1 MTDEELKAV
10 IAKTA
15 AMVHETTNQMRETDR
30 KMDRLSKETDRKM
43 QETDR
48 KIDRLAEQI
57 SGVSKHTNDMS
68 DKTDRKIA
76 ALAEQISGASKH
88 TNDMSDKTDRKI
100 DKLAE
105 QIGGIDN
112 NIGYHAEQFFQDV
125 LSENKVF
132 GGITYDEVI
141 PNMKHG
147 NEVEFDIFLKN
158 CNSVAII
165 EIKNR
170 IHQGF
175 VKKMAEERLGKFRK
189 YFPEY
194 KDCDAYLGIAGFSF
208 SEKVLSEAKKYG
220 IGIIKQVGEGIE
232 VKTDGLKAYR

>member
-30 KMDRLSKETDRKM
+30 KMDRLSKETDRKIA
-43 QETDR
+43 E
-48 KIDRLAEQI
+48 LAEQI
-57 SGVSKHTNDMS
+57 GGV
-68 DKTDRKIA
+68 
-76 ALAEQISGASKH
+76 SKH

-112 NIGYHAEQFFQDV
+112 NIGYHAEQFFQNV
-125 LSENKVF
+125 FLENKVF
-132 GGITYDEVI
+132 GGIKYDEAI

-158 CNSVAII
+158 CDSVAII

-175 VKKMAEERLGKFRK
+175 VKKMAEERFGEFRK

-194 KDCDAYLGIAGFSF
+194 KDCDVYLGIAGFSF
-208 SEKVLSEAKKYG
+208 SEKVLSEAQKYG

-232 VKTDGLKAYR
+232 VKTKGLRAYR

>member
-1 MTDEELKAV
+1 MTFEQIEAMF
-10 IAKTA
+10 AETA
-15 AMVHETTNQMRETDR
+15 AMMR
-30 KMDRLSKETDRKM
+30 ETDRKM

-48 KIDRLAEQI
+48 KIAEVSEQI
-57 SGVSKHTNDMS
+57 DKVSK
-68 DKTDRKIA
+68 
-76 ALAEQISGASKH
+76 
-88 TNDMSDKTDRKI
+88 
-100 DKLAE
+100 

-112 NIGYHAEQFFQDV
+112 NIGYHAEQFFQNV
-125 LSENKVF
+125 FLENKVF
-132 GGITYDEVI
+132 GGIKYDEAI

-175 VKKMAEERLGKFRK
+175 VKKMAEERFGEFRK

-194 KDCDAYLGIAGFSF
+194 KDCDVYLGIAGFSF
-208 SEKVLSEAKKYG
+208 SEKVLSEAQKYG

-232 VKTDGLKAYR
+232 VETKGLRAYR

>member
-1 MTDEELKAV
+1 MTVKEIRAML
-10 IAKTA
+10 AKSVAILQETNLIVRETA
-15 AMVHETTNQMRETDR
+15 SQMRETDR
-30 KMDRLSKETDRKM
+30 KMQETDRKM

-48 KIDRLAEQI
+48 KIENL
-57 SGVSKHTNDMS
+57 SK
-68 DKTDRKIA
+68 
-76 ALAEQISGASKH
+76 
-88 TNDMSDKTDRKI
+88 
-100 DKLAE
+100 

-112 NIGYHAEQFFQDV
+112 NIGYHAEQFFQNV
-125 LSENKVF
+125 LLENKVF
-132 GGITYDEVI
+132 GGIKYDEAI

-158 CNSVAII
+158 CDSVAII

-175 VKKMAEERLGKFRK
+175 VKKMAEKRFCEFRK

-194 KDCDAYLGIAGFSF
+194 KDCDVYLGIAGFSF
-208 SEKVLSEAKKYG
+208 SEKVLSEAQKYG

-232 VKTDGLKAYR
+232 VKTKGLRAYR

>member
-1 MTDEELKAV
+1 MTVKEIRAMLAESAAILQETNLIV
-10 IAKTA
+10 QETA
-15 AMVHETTNQMRETDR
+15 QQM
-30 KMDRLSKETDRKM
+30 KETDRKM

-48 KIDRLAEQI
+48 KIENL
-57 SGVSKHTNDMS
+57 SK
-68 DKTDRKIA
+68 
-76 ALAEQISGASKH
+76 
-88 TNDMSDKTDRKI
+88 
-100 DKLAE
+100 

-112 NIGYHAEQFFQDV
+112 NIGYHAEQFFQNV
-125 LSENKVF
+125 LLENKVF
-132 GGITYDEVI
+132 GGIKYDEAI

-175 VKKMAEERLGKFRK
+175 VKKMAEKRFGEFRK

-194 KDCDAYLGIAGFSF
+194 KDCDVYLGIAGFSF
-208 SEKVLSEAKKYG
+208 SEKVLSEAQKYG

-232 VKTDGLKAYR
+232 VKTKGLRAYR